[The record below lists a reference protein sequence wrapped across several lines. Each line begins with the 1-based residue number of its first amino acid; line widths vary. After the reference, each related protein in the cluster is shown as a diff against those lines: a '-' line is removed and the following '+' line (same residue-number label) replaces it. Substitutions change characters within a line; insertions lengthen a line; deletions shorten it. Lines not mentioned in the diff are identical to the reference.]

1 MLNTTK
7 TNLDLTRMQLT
18 LNNYI
23 WGDTVPNINVTEST
37 TDEIFNKVK
46 PIMRKN
52 PDPMYIYFSLPINS
66 DAALKEKV
74 RNFITLITDYSTSG
88 VYNVAPIVEYALVR
102 DTDEYKEIE
111 SNPYLYFKKSIVK
124 SSGGLDFTYRDLVVE
139 QLKSLIESSDAN
151 LASNSNSIDYELIRN
166 TVMLLNLIYEDIVN
180 LEDVDTK
187 AILGKPNNNRYTID
201 TNFDAKIYIS
211 QLNILIQYLE
221 QYNSLSSDLISYLPK
236 TTLDGND
243 DITSRVNAMYK
254 HKQYIEAA
262 TVSMSVVTSNPNSTA
277 QDAKVEKDDFY
288 AGAFG
293 DLEELNVGVGNLY
306 NKLVALANNPEL
318 TAENSTIPDIDKVFN
333 FKKVTF
339 FIRLYPRA
347 AQIAYPTVGLTT
359 ASVSDNRLMSVI
371 NGATNLECL
380 LSSNLA
386 LNTLDAQWLDLYAN
400 IFEFMTTTNIK
411 GGFTLRFGN
420 IHLHNCYFKASPRMI
435 NTGEPLSVFDL
446 NIISTIRSLSG
457 IVVNTYGDKLDTS
470 S

>member
-1 MLNTTK
+1 MLNTTR

-23 WGDTVPNINVTEST
+23 WGDTVPNINVTESS

-46 PIMRKN
+46 PIIRKN
-52 PDPMYIYFSLPINS
+52 PDPMYIYFSLPVNG
-66 DAALKEKV
+66 DAALKAKV
-74 RNFITLITDYSTSG
+74 KDFITLINDYSTSG
-88 VYNVAPIVEYALVR
+88 VYNVAPIIEYALVR
-102 DTDEYKEIE
+102 DTEEYAEVE
-111 SNPYLYFKKSIVK
+111 SDPYLYFKKSIVK
-124 SSGGLDFTYRDLVVE
+124 SSGGLDFTYRDIVME
-139 QLKSLIESSDAN
+139 NLKSLITNSEVDFTYNSDT
-151 LASNSNSIDYELIRN
+151 IDYDAIRN
-166 TVMLLNLIYEDIVN
+166 TVMLLGLIYADIDDIGN
-180 LEDVDTK
+180 NNSSDL
-187 AILGKPNNNRYTID
+187 LGKPSNGRNSVE
-201 TNFDAKIYIS
+201 TNFDTKLMIS
-211 QLNILIQYLE
+211 QVNILIQYLE
-221 QYNSLSSDLISYLPK
+221 QYSNLSSDLLWYIPK
-236 TTLDGND
+236 TTININESITKSVNSILKNKDLLDVAIQTLKDVVVNP
-243 DITSRVNAMYK
+243 DITSLQARSAKEEFYGESFEYVHGINEDIKSMYSE
-254 HKQYIEAA
+254 IVAED
-262 TVSMSVVTSNPNSTA
+262 PDGA
-277 QDAKVEKDDFY
+277 QA
-288 AGAFG
+288 
-293 DLEELNVGVGNLY
+293 LEE
-306 NKLVALANNPEL
+306 
-318 TAENSTIPDIDKVFN
+318 TIDKSFN

-435 NTGEPLSVFDL
+435 NTGDPLSVFDL